1 VELGIGSLPESD
13 LRELSEHIYSLK
25 EFYSGRKIIVYG
37 GTGFIGTWLCAG
49 LIKAKFEFKLDLD
62 LTIVTRSQK
71 SAVEKLGL
79 GAKSIT
85 FVQHD
90 FSTGPLNSHNIADIV
105 IHAAT
110 PTNPLT
116 GSMNHLAT
124 VEGTINAAD
133 HAKNVRSLNS
143 DKPYVLHLSSG
154 SIYGLQPLS
163 LRNRLETDK
172 PLLVGDNA
180 YTQAKIDAER
190 ILFDANQK
198 GRVTLQSPRLFAFTG
213 PLISLSHHYAVG
225 NFLRNGINGEKI
237 KVQGSPS
244 TMRSYIYPLDLV
256 KILFSLIKL
265 NQYHNINIGNDL
277 PISMIELATKISNL
291 TSKRGV
297 ELINPEALPSNY
309 VPSIQNLMQLV
320 WQQDF
325 ISLDQAIEKWITWL
339 ESTGR
344 GAKEA

>member
-1 VELGIGSLPESD
+1 MELGIANLPESD
-13 LRELSEHIYSLK
+13 LLELSEHIYSLK
-25 EFYSGRKIIVYG
+25 DFYSGRKIVIYG
-37 GTGFIGTWLCAG
+37 GTGFIGTWLSAG
-49 LIKAKFEFKLDLD
+49 LIKAKLELKLDLD

-71 SAVEKLGL
+71 NALEKLGL

-90 FSTGPLNSHNIADIV
+90 FSTGPLYSHNIADIV

-124 VEGTINAAD
+124 LEGTINAAD

-154 SIYGLQPLS
+154 SIFGRQPLS
-163 LRNRLETDK
+163 VRNRLETDK
-172 PLLVGDNA
+172 PLLVGNNA
-180 YTQAKIDAER
+180 YTQAKIEAER

-198 GRVTLQSPRLFAFTG
+198 GRVTLQSPRLFAFAG

-225 NFLRNGINGEKI
+225 NFLQNGINGEKI
-237 KVQGSPS
+237 KVQGSPL
-244 TMRSYIYPLDLV
+244 TIRSYVYPLDLV
-256 KILFSLIKL
+256 KILFSLVKL
-265 NQYHNINIGNDL
+265 NQYHDINIGNDL

-297 ELINPEALPSNY
+297 ELMNPEALPSNY
-309 VPSIQNLMQLV
+309 VPSVKNLRQLV

-344 GAKEA
+344 GAKGA